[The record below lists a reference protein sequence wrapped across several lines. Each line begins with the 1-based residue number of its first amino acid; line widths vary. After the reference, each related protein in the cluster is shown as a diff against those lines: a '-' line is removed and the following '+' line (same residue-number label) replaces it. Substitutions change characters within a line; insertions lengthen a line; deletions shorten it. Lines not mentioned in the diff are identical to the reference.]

1 MTSQRHFGKYRGKVE
16 NNVDPLQLGRLQVSA
31 PAVLG
36 DGTLSW
42 AMPCV
47 PYAGDGVGFFM
58 LPPVGA
64 SVWVEFEGGDPD
76 WPIWAGCFWGTGQV
90 PATPAIAENKV
101 IKTDSVNLILCDLPG
116 AGGVTLEVSS
126 PAVSMPSKI
135 VIDSNGIKIEHSPGS
150 VTFTQNSI
158 EIKHTT
164 PTVVVTASSVEV
176 ANSPSTL
183 KLTTSEIEAANG
195 SSKVKIGASE
205 VAVES
210 TATGKFSA
218 SGVELKNGG
227 QSVNVGAAN
236 VSVNSGALEV
246 M

>member
-1 MTSQRHFGKYRGKVE
+1 MSATRHFGKYRGQVE
-16 NNVDPLQLGRLQVSA
+16 NNIDPLQLGRLQVSA

-36 DGTLSW
+36 GGTLSW

-76 WPIWAGCFWGTGQV
+76 WPIWSGCFWATGQV
-90 PATPAIAENKV
+90 PVVPAIAENKV
-101 IKTDSVNLILCDLPG
+101 IKTDSINLVICDLPG

-126 PAVSMPSKI
+126 PAVAMPSKI

-150 VTFTQNSI
+150 VTFTQTSI
-158 EIKHTT
+158 EIKHTS
-164 PTVVVTASSVEV
+164 PTVVVQASSIELT
-176 ANSPSTL
+176 NSPSTL
-183 KLTTSEIEAANG
+183 KLTASEIEAANG
-195 SSKVKIGASE
+195 SSKVKIGAAE
-205 VAVES
+205 VDVES

-227 QSVNVGAAN
+227 QSLSVGVAS

>member
-1 MTSQRHFGKYRGKVE
+1 MNGPRHFGKYRGKVE

-36 DGTLSW
+36 EGTLSW

-47 PYAGDGVGFFM
+47 PFAGDGVGFFM
-58 LPPVGA
+58 LPPTGA

-76 WPIWAGCFWGTGQV
+76 WPIWSGCFWGTGQV
-90 PATPAIAENKV
+90 PAAPAIAENKV
-101 IKTDSVNLILCDLPG
+101 IKTDSINLVICDLAG
-116 AGGVTLEVSS
+116 AGGITLEVSS

-150 VTFTQNSI
+150 VTITQDSI
-158 EIKHTT
+158 EIKHTS
-164 PTVVVTASSVEV
+164 PTVVVQASSVEV
-176 ANSPSTL
+176 TNSPSTL
-183 KLTTSEIEAANG
+183 KITTSEIEAANG
-195 SSKVKIGASE
+195 SSKVKVGASE
-205 VAVES
+205 VAVEC

-218 SGVELKNGG
+218 GGVELANGG
-227 QSVNVGAAN
+227 QSLKVGAAN